1 MTSSR
6 SCSSGRT
13 YPLELEHFGEALDG
27 LDRRLLQVGEQRR
40 QQRRQRLAATLV
52 TIAGE
57 ARRSRLRHGVHI
69 HVIVVAGVRLHVVVE
84 ARLAT

>member
-6 SCSSGRT
+6 SCSSGT
-13 YPLELEHFGEALDG
+13 YPLELEHFGEALDR
-27 LDRRLLQVGEQRR
+27 LDRRLLQIGEQRR